1 MNPVINAFALLKV
14 LQKLYVYIY
23 IYTYIYI
30 YVYMYIYVWIYIC
43 MYIYLCM
50 YIDIYKK
57 QRENFWILTLETLAP
72 KGLNQ
77 ELN

>member
-1 MNPVINAFALLKV
+1 MYICIYMYGFI
-14 LQKLYVYIY
+14 YVCIY
-23 IYTYIYI
+23 I
-30 YVYMYIYVWIYIC
+30 
-43 MYIYLCM
+43 CM

-72 KGLNQ
+72 KDLNQ